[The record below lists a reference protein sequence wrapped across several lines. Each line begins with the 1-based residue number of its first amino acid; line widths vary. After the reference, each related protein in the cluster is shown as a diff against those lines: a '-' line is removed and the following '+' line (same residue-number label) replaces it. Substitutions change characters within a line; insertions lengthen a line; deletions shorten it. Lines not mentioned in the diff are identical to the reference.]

1 MHIYIYIYRPYYVEQ
16 IIIEAY
22 SVKLEQFED
31 SHLKL
36 KIVCVCVCVS
46 LCVCVHVCVCVC
58 VCVCARGCVC
68 TWCVCMCVRADMRS
82 FVGVRVQARVFEIC
96 FL

>member
-1 MHIYIYIYRPYYVEQ
+1 MFCSAFYTKGPIYYVEQ

-36 KIVCVCVCVS
+36 KSVCVCVRVRACVRVYAYVRA
-46 LCVCVHVCVCVC
+46 CVGH
-58 VCVCARGCVC
+58 
-68 TWCVCMCVRADMRS
+68 MCVRANMRS
-82 FVGVRVQARVFEIC
+82 FVVVGVRVQARVFEIF